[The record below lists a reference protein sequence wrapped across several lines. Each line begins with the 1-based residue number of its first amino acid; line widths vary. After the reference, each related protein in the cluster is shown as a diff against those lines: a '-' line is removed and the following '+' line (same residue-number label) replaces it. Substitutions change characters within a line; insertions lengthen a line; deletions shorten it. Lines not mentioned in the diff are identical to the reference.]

1 MHKPSLIGGLL
12 RIPFML
18 SEDPVCESKPT
29 PPVCLGSGG
38 PLRPCFSP
46 HPSLTDEDGVRCVP
60 LPANAEWLPGDD
72 SCSTHTRT
80 HTPLSRSLCLSHTH
94 THKRH
99 LLVKETESYGTWG
112 STFEQNSLEIRHGRC
127 CFHHGQ
133 AGDWDVAS
141 FRTPRPSADGDH
153 EEFVT
158 VAAGCRRD
166 VRL

>member
-99 LLVKETESYGTWG
+99 LLVKETESYCMWG
-112 STFEQNSLEIRHGRC
+112 STFEQTAWKSGT
-127 CFHHGQ
+127 
-133 AGDWDVAS
+133 AAAAS
-141 FRTPRPSADGDH
+141 TM
-153 EEFVT
+153 
-158 VAAGCRRD
+158 
-166 VRL
+166 VRLVIGMLRRFAHRDRLPMETTRNL